1 MSLYEEP
8 RGMMVGGIEDNP
20 FPFPKPLIQKKQ
32 VFRRS
37 GGLDAHGIAPTA
49 WLSGCALAAT
59 KAAGRQILISEEQE

>member
-1 MSLYEEP
+1 
-8 RGMMVGGIEDNP
+8 
-20 FPFPKPLIQKKQ
+20 LIQKKQ